1 MLRTERVAIEEH
13 TERRILDCS
22 MRPAFRQTRA
32 SSPRQLPTDHD
43 YAASTREYQSDQ
55 PSQKLLDRRPALS
68 SSGNPDRKQPQTTC
82 DPGPFLLRPASQNG
96 PRPQGFAA
104 PRPLRAPLTA
114 PGRSKNLLSKKESS
128 NWKNKGNSNNKSN
141 HVQSSP

>member
-1 MLRTERVAIEEH
+1 
-13 TERRILDCS
+13 

-43 YAASTREYQSDQ
+43 YAVSTREYQSDQ
-55 PSQKLLDRRPALS
+55 PSLKLLQRRPALS
-68 SSGNPDRKQPQTTC
+68 SSSGNPDGKQPQTTC
-82 DPGPFLLRPASQNG
+82 DPGPFPLRPVSQNG

-114 PGRSKNLLSKKESS
+114 PGRSKNL
-128 NWKNKGNSNNKSN
+128 
-141 HVQSSP
+141 